1 MSTVETRGGKIV
13 IKISGFESWKA
24 VEMVFCPVPDVTK
37 HIVKSHGISRVH
49 VDRLWGVG
57 SMCGGIHIY
66 RLWGVG
72 SVCGGIH
79 VYRLWGV
86 GSVCGGGTGNIS
98 DMA

>member
-1 MSTVETRGGKIV
+1 MWGDTYLQ
-13 IKISGFESWKA
+13 A
-24 VEMVFCPVPDVTK
+24 V
-37 HIVKSHGISRVH
+37 
-49 VDRLWGVG
+49 
-57 SMCGGIHIY
+57 
-66 RLWGVG
+66 GVG